1 MPRLFIF
8 HRFKA
13 RDNLFAPHQYRS
25 LRQVQEN
32 FFLMFIM
39 TIHGVVQWFQRIRKM
54 IKVIALDNIRKIM
67 NQMRKIIMFITQM
80 TDQTVRVAALFTKQG
95 YNTSSFIRI

>member
-1 MPRLFIF
+1 
-8 HRFKA
+8 
-13 RDNLFAPHQYRS
+13 
-25 LRQVQEN
+25 
-32 FFLMFIM
+32 MFIM

-54 IKVIALDNIRKIM
+54 IKVIALDNI
-67 NQMRKIIMFITQM
+67 RKIIMFITQM